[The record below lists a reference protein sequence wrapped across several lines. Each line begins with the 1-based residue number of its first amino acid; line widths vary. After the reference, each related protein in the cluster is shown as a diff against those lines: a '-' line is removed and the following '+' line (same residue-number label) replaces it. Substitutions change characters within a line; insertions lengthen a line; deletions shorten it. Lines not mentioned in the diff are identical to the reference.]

1 MGRKVHVFLFP
12 TSSDHAQVGRA
23 TNLCCFERGNL
34 EWAEIH
40 YLTPSASEWDR
51 YPKLGGLGY
60 PHNDFHAHVL
70 THEYFN
76 LVMANIHRW
85 KVPGWVP
92 EGLSEYEA
100 YHHTTLYNRTGY
112 DRVQLKLTKLS

>member
-1 MGRKVHVFLFP
+1 M
-12 TSSDHAQVGRA
+12 SSSFRHHQIMLKSVVQRISVVLNEVILNA
-23 TNLCCFERGNL
+23 
-34 EWAEIH
+34 AEIH

-92 EGLSEYEA
+92 GMSRSLLISA
-100 YHHTTLYNRTGY
+100 RADGSFGHR
-112 DRVQLKLTKLS
+112 